1 MASKLF
7 LRTTSGRTAIVD
19 TGFSWSAF
27 IFGPL
32 WAVAKRQWL
41 LFVLLCAAQIPFTW
55 LFMLAEQRHDG
66 SLLALSCL
74 VGLTY
79 MIVCGVYA
87 NRWHRRFLE
96 RQGFSFEGFVE
107 KAS

>member
-1 MASKLF
+1 MASRLF
-7 LRTTSGRTAIVD
+7 FRTSSGRTAIVD

-32 WAVAKRQWL
+32 WAAAKRQWL
-41 LFVLLCAAQIPFTW
+41 LFLLLCIAQIPFAW
-55 LFMLAEQRHDG
+55 LFMLAEQRHDD
-66 SLLALSCL
+66 SLLALSYL
-74 VGLTY
+74 VGLVY
-79 MIVCGVYA
+79 MIACGAYA

-96 RQGFSFEGFVE
+96 KQGFSFEGFVT